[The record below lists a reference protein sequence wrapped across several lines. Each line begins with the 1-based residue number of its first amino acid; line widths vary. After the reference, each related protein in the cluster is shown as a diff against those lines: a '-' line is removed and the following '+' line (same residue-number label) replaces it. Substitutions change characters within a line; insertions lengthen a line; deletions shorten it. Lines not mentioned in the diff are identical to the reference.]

1 LTLQEIRE
9 ITKEMITI
17 GIKAKRASDFMRIPL
32 STLYYQS
39 NKAQKDKEL
48 AYMIKEIA
56 FEHTF
61 YGYRRIHKV
70 INKKI
75 PSINHK
81 KVYRIYK
88 NLQLQRQRPRKN
100 KKNLSISLPLTEL
113 RRVNHIWAIDFIF
126 DALSNGK
133 VIKCMPIEDL
143 YSRFVLAIEV
153 SFRIRAD
160 KVISVLKECFRVYGI
175 PKILRTDQG
184 AEFRGKIFE
193 RFVQQHGIRHEFTAK
208 GSPWQNG
215 DLESFNGKFRD
226 ECLSRNLFEDLA
238 ETRQMI
244 EKHRIFY
251 NTERPH
257 SGLNR
262 KAPEEVYR
270 EGS

>member
-1 LTLQEIRE
+1 
-9 ITKEMITI
+9 
-17 GIKAKRASDFMRIPL
+17 MRFPFFNLVIN
-32 STLYYQS
+32 Y
-39 NKAQKDKEL
+39 
-48 AYMIKEIA
+48 
-56 FEHTF
+56 
-61 YGYRRIHKV
+61 RIHRLCF
-70 INKKI
+70 
-75 PSINHK
+75 
-81 KVYRIYK
+81 YT
-88 NLQLQRQRPRKN
+88 L
-100 KKNLSISLPLTEL
+100 
-113 RRVNHIWAIDFIF
+113 F
-126 DALSNGK
+126 D
-133 VIKCMPIEDL
+133 
-143 YSRFVLAIEV
+143 YS
-153 SFRIRAD
+153 S
-160 KVISVLKECFRVYGI
+160 ECFRVYGI

-184 AEFRGKIFE
+184 PEFRGKIFE

-262 KAPEEVYR
+262 KTPEEVYR

>member
-1 LTLQEIRE
+1 
-9 ITKEMITI
+9 
-17 GIKAKRASDFMRIPL
+17 
-32 STLYYQS
+32 
-39 NKAQKDKEL
+39 
-48 AYMIKEIA
+48 
-56 FEHTF
+56 
-61 YGYRRIHKV
+61 
-70 INKKI
+70 
-75 PSINHK
+75 
-81 KVYRIYK
+81 
-88 NLQLQRQRPRKN
+88 
-100 KKNLSISLPLTEL
+100 
-113 RRVNHIWAIDFIF
+113 
-126 DALSNGK
+126 
-133 VIKCMPIEDL
+133 MPIEDL

-153 SFRIRAD
+153 SFSITAHI
-160 KVISVLKECFRVYGI
+160 VISVLKECFRAYGI

-257 SGLNR
+257 SGLNG
-262 KAPEEVYR
+262 KTPAEVYR